1 MQLTGYRVGFIAFWS
16 LCMLLPGCSPPPGD
30 AVQQATS
37 ADADIRAPRMELQSL
52 FDDEWAAR
60 LVRDPLFASSMGI
73 HRYNDRLPDESG
85 EQHQRS
91 LEQDLD
97 FLRRL
102 QSIDRTSLPEEEQLN
117 YDLFEF
123 ILQSRTTLARY
134 RPHLVPILSDA
145 GFHIRVQRM
154 YEAMPFESVADYE
167 RYLARLRALSAYF
180 TQNIENMREGLR
192 VGMTQ
197 PKAILDGI
205 EASISGPITENPEDS
220 VFFTPFN
227 SIPQH
232 LDAAER
238 ERLRDAGIAAIEEVV
253 IPAYETFL
261 VFFQEE
267 YKPGARDELG
277 ASSLPD
283 GEAYYAELVKYFT
296 TLDEATPEGIHR
308 LGLEEVARIRAE
320 MDGIIRQVEFDGS
333 FAEFVDYLRTDS
345 RFYVDEAKDFLK
357 EAAYIAKKIDGQM
370 PAFFRTLPRLPY
382 GIMPVPDDIAPN
394 YTTGRYWGAPIGGRR
409 GGWYMVNTYAL
420 DTRPLYELPS
430 LTAHEAVPGHHHQSA
445 LRQEIEGAPEFRRAF
460 YPHAFGE
467 GWGLYAEKLG
477 IEFGI
482 YETPYDHFGRLSYEM
497 WRACRLVIDTGIH
510 VKGWTREQAQQYL
523 AENTALSLH
532 NVRTEVDRYIAW
544 PGQALAYKMGELKF
558 LELRERAE
566 RELGPAFDIR
576 DFHDVL
582 LLSGGVTLNIVDD
595 QVDRFIQEVK
605 AQSDAPAAH

>member
-1 MQLTGYRVGFIAFWS
+1 MQVTGSRFALS
-16 LCMLLPGCSPPPGD
+16 MLGVLLLGCSPPSGD
-30 AVQQATS
+30 SLPPEAQGSSTAGS
-37 ADADIRAPRMELQSL
+37 ARDELHAL
-52 FDDEWAAR
+52 FDDEWEAR
-60 LVRDPLFASSMGI
+60 LVRDPLFASSMGV

-85 EQHQRS
+85 EQHERS
-91 LEQDLD
+91 LEQDLV
-97 FLRRL
+97 FLERL
-102 QSIDRTSLPEEEQLN
+102 ENIDRSLLTEEEKLD
-117 YDLFEF
+117 YDLFDF
-123 ILQSRTTLARY
+123 ILRSRTTLARY

-145 GFHIRVQRM
+145 GFHIQVQRM
-154 YEAMPFESVADYE
+154 YEAVPFESVPDYE
-167 RYLARLRALSAYF
+167 RYLARLRALSTYF
-180 TQNIENMREGLR
+180 EQNIENMREGLR
-192 VGMTQ
+192 IGMTQ

-205 EASISGPITENPEDS
+205 EASISGPIVDDPAKS
-220 VFFTPFN
+220 VFFTPFD
-227 SIPQH
+227 SMPEH
-232 LDAAER
+232 LDPAER
-238 ERLRDAGIAAIEEVV
+238 ERLRSEGLEAIREVV
-253 IPAYETFL
+253 IPAYERFL
-261 VFFQEE
+261 VFFRNE
-267 YKPGARDELG
+267 YQAGAREALG

-296 TLDEATPEGIHR
+296 TMDEATPEGIHR
-308 LGLEEVARIRAE
+308 LGLEEVARIRGE
-320 MDGIIRQVEFDGS
+320 MDLIIRQVEFDGS
-333 FAEFVDYLRTDS
+333 FAEFVNYLRTDP
-345 RFYVDEAKDFLK
+345 RFYVEDAKDFLK
-357 EAAYIAKKIDGQM
+357 EASYIAKKIDGQM

-409 GGWYMVNTYAL
+409 GGWYMVNTHAL
-420 DTRPLYELPS
+420 HTRPLYELPS

-445 LRQEIEGAPEFRRAF
+445 LRQEIQGAPEFRRAF

-544 PGQALAYKMGELKF
+544 PGQALAYKMGEIKF

-566 RELGPAFDIR
+566 RELGAAFDIR

-595 QVDRFIQEVK
+595 QVERYIAEVK
-605 AQSDAPAAH
+605 ARPRASGSR

>member
-1 MQLTGYRVGFIAFWS
+1 MEVKRYRVALSGLGI
-16 LCMLLPGCSPPPGD
+16 LMLLAGCSPP
-30 AVQQATS
+30 S
-37 ADADIRAPRMELQSL
+37 AEAPQPTTAANEGAGSPTGELQSL

-60 LVRDPLFASSMGI
+60 LARDPLFASSMGV
-73 HRYNDRLPDESG
+73 HRYDDRLPDESG
-85 EQHQRS
+85 EQHQRT
-91 LEQDLD
+91 LEQDLR
-97 FLRRL
+97 FLERL
-102 QSIDRTSLPEEEQLN
+102 RSIDRTLMTDEEQLN

-123 ILQSRTTLARY
+123 ILRSRTSLARY
-134 RPHLVPILSDA
+134 RPHLIPILSDA
-145 GFHIRVQRM
+145 GFHMQVQRM
-154 YEAMPFESVADYE
+154 YEAMPFESVGDYE
-167 RYLARLRALSAYF
+167 RYIARLRALPAYF
-180 TQNIENMREGLR
+180 QQNIENMREGLR

-205 EASISGPITENPEDS
+205 EASIRGPIIDDPEES

-227 SIPQH
+227 SIPGH
-232 LDAAER
+232 LDPAER
-238 ERLRDAGIAAIEEVV
+238 ERLRAAGTAAIEQVA
-253 IPAYETFL
+253 IPAYKEFL
-261 VFFQEE
+261 LFFREE
-267 YKPGARDELG
+267 YKPGARDDLG
-277 ASSLPD
+277 ASSMPD

-296 TLDEATPEGIHR
+296 TLDEATPDAIHR

-320 MDGIIRQVEFDGS
+320 MDGIIRQVEFAGS
-333 FAEFVDYLRTDS
+333 FAEFIDYLRTDS

-394 YTTGRYWGAPIGGRR
+394 YTTGRYWGAPVGGRR

-477 IEFGI
+477 IELGI

-510 VKGWTREQAQQYL
+510 MKGWTREQAQQYL

-566 RELGPAFDIR
+566 RELGPDFDIR

-595 QVDRFIQEVK
+595 QVEQFIEEVK
-605 AQSDAPAAH
+605 ARSDAPGAQ